1 MDTDSNTLIDPKD
14 VIAKWTVEEL
24 NETADN
30 YFRQMTNLFAVMAK
44 PFTSPQD
51 ASYLLQNFGQLLSG
65 MKLAR
70 SMTVLEFGAGTCW
83 MSRFLL
89 QMGCKPIS
97 CDVSAAALEIGKR
110 LFAEYPII
118 GPAEGEPV
126 FLHFDGHR
134 INLPDESVDRIIC
147 SDAFH
152 HVPNQEE
159 VMKELARV
167 LKRGGV
173 AGFCEPGRY
182 HSRTALSQYEMKN
195 FRVLENDINIIELFE
210 IAKRSGFF
218 DIKLKLLGDMELSI
232 SDYEDL
238 TSESWDNKKLTR
250 RVQNNIRDVMTNGHI
265 FFLFK
270 GKYMPDSRVAEG
282 LAHEIRG
289 ESTSF
294 TVSLGD
300 QLRVPLHVTNTGV
313 ARWLTGT
320 TAAGSV
326 QVGAHQYD
334 LNGNLVNIDAVRH
347 PLDIEVD
354 PGESFSP
361 TIALFP
367 QTAGEFVYY
376 IDMVSEQVCWF
387 ENLGSKP
394 FEIRVVVS

>member
-1 MDTDSNTLIDPKD
+1 
-14 VIAKWTVEEL
+14 
-24 NETADN
+24 
-30 YFRQMTNLFAVMAK
+30 MTNLVPVMAK
-44 PFTSPQD
+44 PFATPQD
-51 ASYLLQNFGQLLSG
+51 ATYLLQNLGHLLSG

-70 SMTVLEFGAGTCW
+70 GMTVLEFGAGTCW
-83 MSRFLL
+83 MSRYLL
-89 QMGCKPIS
+89 QMGCKTIS

-110 LFAEYPII
+110 LFAEHPII
-118 GPAEGEPV
+118 GSAEGEPV
-126 FLHFDGHR
+126 FLLFDGHR
-134 INLPDESVDRIIC
+134 IDLPDESVDRIVC

-167 LKRGGV
+167 LKRGGI
-173 AGFCEPGRY
+173 AGFGEPGRY
-182 HSRTALSQYEMKN
+182 HSRTPASQNEMRN
-195 FRVLENDINIIELFE
+195 FRVLENDINIVELFE

-218 DIKLKLLGDMELSI
+218 DIKLKLLGDMELTLAE
-232 SDYEDL
+232 YQDL
-238 TSESWDNKKLTR
+238 TARPWRNRKLVR
-250 RVQNNIRDVMTNGHI
+250 RVQSCIRGLMNDKHI

-270 GKYMPDSRVAEG
+270 GTYMPDSRFTEG
-282 LAHEIRG
+282 LAHEIYS
-289 ESTSF
+289 EVTSF
-294 TVSLGD
+294 EVSPGE
-300 QLRVPLHVTNTGV
+300 VIHIPLHIANTGT

-334 LNGNLVNIDAVRH
+334 LDGNLVNIDVVRH
-347 PLDIEVD
+347 ALEIEID

-367 QTAGEFVYY
+367 QAAGEFVYY

-394 FEIRVVVS
+394 FKIRVTVV